1 MIAAI
6 LLAAGRA
13 TRFGSQKLLAPLDG
27 EPLVRSVAR
36 RLLDAPLDEVL
47 VVVGSE
53 GAEVRAALEGLPLR
67 IVENPAFADG
77 MSSSLHA
84 GVRALA
90 PGTDAAL
97 VVLGDQPG
105 VTPSLVGALVTEWRR
120 SGLPIVAP
128 LYVRERGTP
137 VLFAAAIFPELLGVE
152 GDDGTRS
159 VVERDAGRV
168 ALVRFGRD
176 TPADVDTAED
186 LARLQRR

>member
-27 EPLVRSVAR
+27 EPLVRNVAR

-53 GAEVRAALEGLPLR
+53 GAEVRAALDGLPLR

-152 GDDGTRS
+152 GDDGARS
-159 VVERDAGRV
+159 VVERDVGRV

-176 TPADVDTAED
+176 TPVDVDTAED